1 MDDTLFTQPNV
12 ARYLLRAISDE
23 GVEHAFAVVT
33 GYKIAPFLS
42 QFDEAK
48 VTPIV
53 ACHEAGAVYMA
64 DGYARATKNFGVAMG
79 IGGPRRHEHGHRR
92 CRGAF
97 RSFAGVDPGRL
108 HPFHLGRSR
117 RVPGLR

>member
-1 MDDTLFTQPNV
+1 M
-12 ARYLLRAISDE
+12 ARYLLRAIRDE
-23 GVEHAFAVVT
+23 GVEHAFMVT

-79 IGGPRRHEHGHRR
+79 IGGPGVTNMVTAVAAAHSD
-92 CRGAF
+92 
-97 RSFAGVDPGRL
+97 RSPVLILAGYILFTLEGKA
-108 HPFHLGRSR
+108 RSR
-117 RVPGLR
+117 IAVAPQSRIVT

>member
-12 ARYLLRAISDE
+12 ARYLLRAIRDE
-23 GVEHAFAVVT
+23 GVEHAFMVT

-79 IGGPRRHEHGHRR
+79 IGAMAVTMLRLPLTSVLLTAVSS
-92 CRGAF
+92 GATKST
-97 RSFAGVDPGRL
+97 SF
-108 HPFHLGRSR
+108 
-117 RVPGLR
+117 